1 MATGGLYGNS
11 ATGALIAGPG
21 AESSGLYGN
30 NTNFGGTYFEWFIF
44 QTSATQPAT
53 PTGGSWNFQTD
64 TGTAPAGWTNAPA
77 SNPTNPVWISIAL
90 VNSRATTPLVW
101 STPGVLSYSGTINGS
116 GAPTSGVG
124 QIGELYIQ
132 TGVTPNA
139 LWFKTNSTTW
149 TQITGSALFVDLT
162 SNQTIAGVKTFSSTI
177 QGDISGNA
185 GTVTN
190 GVYTDGSY
198 VNPAFIASLAGSKIT
213 GDIAGNAA
221 NVTGVVAVANGGT
234 GATTAPTARTNL
246 GLGTIA
252 TQDASAVAITGG
264 SITGITDLA
273 IADGG
278 TGASTA
284 AQARINLG
292 LGTAAVLDAGVANG
306 VATLDAGGTVPL
318 SQIPASIQGGV
329 SYQGT
334 WNATTNTPTLTS
346 SVGTKGYYYVVSTA
360 GSTNLNGVTDWN
372 IGDWAIFNGTA
383 WEKIDNTDAVTS
395 VNGYTG
401 TVVLTQPDI
410 AGTVP
415 TTRTITAG
423 TGLSGGGD
431 LSADRTLSI
440 SDTAVTAGAYGSASN
455 TLTATVNAQGQLT
468 ALAATTI
475 AIANT
480 QVSGLG
486 TMSTQNANSVAIT
499 GGTINGTSIGATTP
513 STVTATTLVVND
525 NTTLGSSNTDTIN
538 FVGRVNSDFEP
549 ATDNTYDLGRVGH
562 EWRDL
567 YLDGTANIDN
577 LVADTAAITGGT
589 IDNTVIGGTTPAA
602 GTFTTLTANSTS
614 QFGRGLTSYVQA
626 DGGATPYVLAQ
637 GAANANLTV
646 GSNGT
651 GTLFL
656 RTNGGGTTQAAVSH
670 TASAVNYVQ
679 VTGAATGSGPT
690 ISAQGSDANA
700 FLAIT
705 SKGTSAIRLQTGGSN
720 QVLINNT
727 TSAINQ
733 IGLTGSTAGVAP
745 QISTQGT
752 DTNIDLDLVPKGTG
766 TVIAEG
772 PFTATGQTSLGGA
785 AGAEGLRINTVASA
799 VNCWLM
805 QGSTSGGGVQLRPF
819 GADTNAAGLIS
830 SKGTSPLS
838 LYTNSF
844 AQQQFA
850 VSHTASAV
858 NYVQVTGSTTGNW
871 PLISSQGSD
880 TNTSLGIT
888 AKGSGSLLFFTNSG
902 ALRQFRVLHTASA
915 VNYITATGSVAG
927 AAPTFTADGTDTNID
942 LDLVPKGTGTVVA
955 EGPFTA
961 TGQTSLGGVAGS
973 ESLRVLTPG
982 LAGNYAQINTNSF
995 GDVIYGNAGS
1005 GANIPNFFLT
1015 KGTGVHRFAT
1025 NSTQEQFRVSHT
1037 ASAVNFVQV
1046 TGSATGGSSV
1056 ISATGS
1062 DTQQILTVL
1071 GRGTNGGVSLGSS
1084 ASTYFRALGYS
1095 GVTAVNYLQVQG
1107 TDASNAP
1114 VLSAQGSD
1122 TNIAATFQS
1131 KGTGAINLAPGSSGV
1146 NISNGGT
1153 VTAITRT
1160 APGSGYTSFPAVA
1173 ISAPTTAGGVQ
1184 ATVSVTAMLAGNPTT
1199 VQAGG
1204 TGYTVND
1211 TLTVVGGTPTA
1222 LAATY
1227 TVTAVS
1233 AGVVTAVT
1241 ALNFASYSALPTN
1254 PVSVTGGTGTGATLN
1269 LTYGVTASFTIT
1281 NAGSG
1286 YVEQPTVT
1294 FSGGGGSG
1302 AAAYATVG
1310 SGTTVQSIGST
1321 MSLRTPG
1328 GEALRLFDAGGTGV
1342 NYLGVQGR
1350 TAGNGPLITTQGSDT
1365 NIFLGLSSKGTSQIG
1380 LYTNN
1385 AAQEQLR
1392 VAHTASAVNYV
1403 QVTGAATGSGP
1414 TISSQGSDT
1423 NAALT
1428 LQSKGSGDLRLS
1440 GGSSGWIDFRPG
1452 GVRSA
1457 QVEYVASAVNY
1468 LNLRPAVASSSP
1480 VLASTGTDTN
1490 IDLALT
1496 TKGTGALRV
1505 STGNGEALRVADL
1518 GGTVVAGLGVFA
1530 GSSSQNSVY
1539 LTPHGSVT
1547 NGNLIIAAKGT
1558 QFVGI
1563 GTNTNNNSNA
1573 TEQMRVSHT
1582 ASAVNFVQ
1590 VTGAVTSGSPAIS
1603 AQGSDTNISL
1613 RLQVKGT
1620 GGVSFAEN
1628 RTNYI
1633 TAFGSGT
1640 GGSPSFLARGTDTNI
1655 DLTLTPKGTGNV
1667 RFGTFTADMTLVVQ
1681 GYVEIKDSGGTIR
1694 KLAVIA

>member
-11 ATGALIAGPG
+11 PLGALVAEPG

-53 PTGGSWNFQTD
+53 PTGGSWNFQTNV
-64 TGTAPAGWTNAPA
+64 GTAPAGWTSAPA
-77 SNPTNPVWISIAL
+77 ANPTNPVWISIAI
-90 VNSRATTPLVW
+90 VNSRSTTPLVW

-116 GAPTSGVG
+116 GVPTSGVG
-124 QIGELYIQ
+124 QIDELYIQ

-234 GATTAPTARTNL
+234 GATTASTARTNL

-468 ALAATTI
+468 ALAATPI
-475 AIANT
+475 AVANT

-562 EWRDL
+562 EWRNL

-602 GTFTTLTANSTS
+602 GTFTTLTA
-614 QFGRGLTSYVQA
+614 
-626 DGGATPYVLAQ
+626 
-637 GAANANLTV
+637 
-646 GSNGT
+646 
-651 GTLFL
+651 
-656 RTNGGGTTQAAVSH
+656 
-670 TASAVNYVQ
+670 
-679 VTGAATGSGPT
+679 
-690 ISAQGSDANA
+690 
-700 FLAIT
+700 
-705 SKGTSAIRLQTGGSN
+705 
-720 QVLINNT
+720 
-727 TSAINQ
+727 
-733 IGLTGSTAGVAP
+733 
-745 QISTQGT
+745 
-752 DTNIDLDLVPKGTG
+752 
-766 TVIAEG
+766 
-772 PFTATGQTSLGGA
+772 TGQTSLGGA
-785 AGAEGLRINTVASA
+785 AGAEGLRVTPVASA
-799 VNCWLM
+799 VSYLNVT
-805 QGSTSGGGVQLRPF
+805 G
-819 GADTNAAGLIS
+819 DTGTIPTITAAGAGTNIDVGIS
-830 SKGTSPLS
+830 SKGNTSGRIRF
-838 LYTNSF
+838 YTNSS
-844 AQQQFA
+844 AQEQFR

-858 NYVQVTGSTTGNW
+858 NYVQVTGSATGGQ
-871 PLISSQGSD
+871 PTIL
-880 TNTSLGIT
+880 
-888 AKGSGSLLFFTNSG
+888 
-902 ALRQFRVLHTASA
+902 
-915 VNYITATGSVAG
+915 ATGSDAAVG
-927 AAPTFTADGTDTNID
+927 LTFNTKSVAPTRIQSNGIS
-942 LDLVPKGTGTVVA
+942 VVR
-955 EGPFTA
+955 F
-961 TGQTSLGGVAGS
+961 
-973 ESLRVLTPG
+973 
-982 LAGNYAQINTNSF
+982 
-995 GDVIYGNAGS
+995 
-1005 GANIPNFFLT
+1005 
-1015 KGTGVHRFAT
+1015 TGV
-1025 NSTQEQFRVSHT
+1025 
-1037 ASAVNFVQV
+1037 ASAVNFLDIAHGV
-1046 TGSATGGSSV
+1046 TGQGPA
-1056 ISATGS
+1056 ISAQSIS
-1062 DTQQILTVL
+1062 DSNVPLVL
-1071 GRGTNGGVSLGSS
+1071 RT
-1084 ASTYFRALGYS
+1084 T
-1095 GVTAVNYLQVQG
+1095 
-1107 TDASNAP
+1107 
-1114 VLSAQGSD
+1114 
-1122 TNIAATFQS
+1122 
-1131 KGTGAINLAPGSSGV
+1131 GTGAINLAPGSRGV

-1160 APGSGYTSFPAVA
+1160 AVGASYTSIPSVA

-1184 ATVSVTAMLAGNPTT
+1184 ATATAQMYTYAAT
-1199 VQAGG
+1199 VQSGG
-1204 TGYTVND
+1204 SGYTVGNV
-1211 TLTVVGGTPTA
+1211 LTISGGTPNGS
-1222 LAATY
+1222 AATY
-1227 TVTAVS
+1227 TVTGVS
-1233 AGVVTAVT
+1233 GGAVTAVT
-1241 ALNFASYSALPTN
+1241 VLLASSYTALPTN
-1254 PVSVTGGTGTGATLN
+1254 PASTTGGTGTGCTLN
-1269 LTYGVTASFTIT
+1269 LLYSLHSAFTIT

-1302 AAAYATVG
+1302 AAAYARIGSDVTVKGLGTNLDFSTPNGTGLRVLDGGQTSAAYWSVGGGANAVLRTVG
-1310 SGTTVQSIGST
+1310 NAAAVIDNNNAQPIS
-1321 MSLRTPG
+1321 
-1328 GEALRLFDAGGTGV
+1328 F
-1342 NYLGVQGR
+1342 R
-1350 TAGNGPLITTQGSDT
+1350 TAT
-1365 NIFLGLSSKGTSQIG
+1365 SS
-1380 LYTNN
+1380 
-1385 AAQEQLR
+1385 EQFR

-1403 QVTGAATGSGP
+1403 QVTGGATGNTP
-1414 TISSQGSDT
+1414 AISVQGSDS
-1423 NAALT
+1423 AQGLGIF
-1428 LQSKGSGDLRLS
+1428 SKGG
-1440 GGSSGWIDFRPG
+1440 
-1452 GVRSA
+1452 
-1457 QVEYVASAVNY
+1457 SAVNFWTGGTNTTRA
-1468 LNLRPAVASSSP
+1468 LAIFGNSGNVVNGFTITPTLAGGSPSFAVA
-1480 VLASTGTDTN
+1480 GTDTN

-1505 STGNGEALRVADL
+1505 NTGGGEQFRVTDTASANIYWAATGGVGGSGRATLTTAGNTTATSMQIANHTAAPVILLTGNTEQLRVA
-1518 GGTVVAGLGVFA
+1518 
-1530 GSSSQNSVY
+1530 
-1539 LTPHGSVT
+1539 
-1547 NGNLIIAAKGT
+1547 
-1558 QFVGI
+1558 
-1563 GTNTNNNSNA
+1563 
-1573 TEQMRVSHT
+1573 HT

-1590 VTGAVTSGSPAIS
+1590 VTGAATTAAPQIVSAGSDTNVNLSLSSKGTGTVSIYSNSANVNSRHLDILHTGSVVNRFQITGSVAGSPVVLGVN
-1603 AQGSDTNISL
+1603 GSDTNID
-1613 RLQVKGT
+1613 
-1620 GGVSFAEN
+1620 
-1628 RTNYI
+1628 
-1633 TAFGSGT
+1633 
-1640 GGSPSFLARGTDTNI
+1640 LA
-1655 DLTLTPKGTGNV
+1655 LTPKGTGNV

-1681 GYVEIKDSGGTIR
+1681 GFIEVKDSGGTIR